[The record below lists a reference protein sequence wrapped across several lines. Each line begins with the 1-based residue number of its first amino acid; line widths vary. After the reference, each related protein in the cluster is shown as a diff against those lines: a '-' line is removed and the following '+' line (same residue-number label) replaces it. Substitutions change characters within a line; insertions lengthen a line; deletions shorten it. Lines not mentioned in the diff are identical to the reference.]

1 MRIYYELDLSDFDA
15 WGGGEELLEKIR
27 EADKESEFENYLE
40 ENYPD
45 GMTEEDLNDLLRYE
59 EDEIFKALGME
70 EDEEETE
77 DVDNY
82 VVVGSEYRVIKD
94 SAHYNCGDI
103 VVPLEDDDY
112 PFCVLVETFNQYG
125 MNLNMFDYPSSE
137 YMPISFENLEEV

>member
-1 MRIYYELDLSDFDA
+1 MRLYYELDLDTFDA

-77 DVDNY
+77 AVDNY

-94 SAHYNCGDI
+94 SAYYNCGDT

-112 PFCVLVETFNQYG
+112 PFCVLLETFNQYG
-125 MNLNMFDYPSSE
+125 MNLNMFDYPSSG